1 MSPFDK
7 AWYLLKMTD
16 VRVMPQMFDELGQSM
31 NVPEIQ
37 QLIDPDPAQNMDAFN
52 YLGDRPL
59 GPLEGKH
66 YAGGFDIGR
75 GRSKGRQV
83 NAPNYL
89 EMNLNQPFSA
99 DTLAA
104 LRDANFTAFS
114 RKTPDGMNYRIKG
127 GSHMNR
133 PPTDDERMRMTTH
146 PAGGGP
152 NVDLVQEIKNRQLA
166 ENIANR
172 EQGVNPNVEWREGE
186 KERVRLEQEA
196 YRQTPEYQQRMAAQR
211 AKAEEAAERRRAS
224 EEAKAERQRL
234 YNSPDAVENR
244 RLAREAERNAR
255 LAEIQQQKEQEEA
268 AKAEHEAML
277 IRRREEKQAAHE
289 AQQKLEASPDYREK
303 KRLEQIAD
311 RERARLRSS
320 GGRIGVARGRRKMP
334 FKNAKRDAEE
344 KAKRDAEE
352 N

>member
-1 MSPFDK
+1 
-7 AWYLLKMTD
+7 
-16 VRVMPQMFDELGQSM
+16 M

-37 QLIDPDPAQNMDAFN
+37 QLIDPDSAQNMDAFN
-52 YLGDRPL
+52 YLGDKPL
-59 GPLEGKH
+59 GPLQGKH
-66 YAGGFDIGR
+66 YAGGFDVGR
-75 GRSKGRQV
+75 GRSRGRQI

-104 LRDANFTAFS
+104 LRDADFTAFS

-133 PPTDDERMRMTTH
+133 PPTDEERLRMTTH

-152 NVDLVQEIKNRQLA
+152 NVDLLQEIKNRQLA

-172 EQGVNPNVEWREGE
+172 KQGVNPNIEWREGE
-186 KERVRLEQEA
+186 KERIRLEQEA
-196 YRQTPEYQQRMAAQR
+196 HRQTPEYQEKMAAQR
-211 AKAEEAAERRRAS
+211 AKREAIEEKRRAS
-224 EEAKAERQRL
+224 EEQQAIRRAENQKRW
-234 YNSPDAVENR
+234 
-244 RLAREAERNAR
+244 AEESALER
-255 LAEIQQQKEQEEA
+255 AEKQQQKQQQKEQEEA

-303 KRLEQIAD
+303 KRLEQKAD
-311 RERARLRSS
+311 LERARLRSS

-344 KAKRDAEE
+344 